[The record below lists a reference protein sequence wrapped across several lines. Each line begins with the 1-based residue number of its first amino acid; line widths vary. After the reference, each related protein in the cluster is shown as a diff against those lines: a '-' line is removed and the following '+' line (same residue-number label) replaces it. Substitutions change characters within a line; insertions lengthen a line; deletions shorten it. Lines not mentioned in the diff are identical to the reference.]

1 MLHYSCNLTTS
12 SVHHCL
18 VTEWHDLKI
27 HITHTLG
34 MYPVRVTLP
43 QWLNNTLL
51 VKVPQLLK
59 YIYMVKYTFSC
70 LMCPDEGH
78 HYLQTSVS
86 AYDIQFHHCHQCT
99 VESYHNDRKSGYTD
113 HCCIWML
120 HFDRKLQKFVRE
132 MSTAIRLQKLENSR
146 NHEKLT
152 AAPLISSVRACTV
165 SITSWRGG
173 DALAIGT
180 LKLGGTTTYYV

>member
-27 HITHTLG
+27 HITHTWDVSSSSYSAPG
-34 MYPVRVTLP
+34 
-43 QWLNNTLL
+43 
-51 VKVPQLLK
+51 VKQYTPRKSATTIKV
-59 YIYMVKYTFSC
+59 YICAFSC
-70 LMCPDEGH
+70 LICH
-78 HYLQTSVS
+78 NIYLQTSVS
-86 AYDIQFHHCHQCT
+86 AYDIQFHHCHQCS
-99 VESYHNDRKSGYTD
+99 VESYHNGRKSGYTD
-113 HCCIWML
+113 HCCTGML

-180 LKLGGTTTYYV
+180 SKLGGTTTYYV